1 MNSNGDI
8 HKRLLEVQKLI
19 GVVKKDGKNKEQ
31 GYAFQQWEDIA
42 LEIRQ
47 ALNESGVTIDSE
59 ISGPPI
65 REVYQSNSGK
75 RVVSTLVPIKITFFS
90 EDGSSTSASWY
101 GESADYADKSL
112 GKAVTSGVK
121 GYLLKR
127 FLVPIK
133 PPEGESDHESPEG
146 KTGMKPQSNSPEP
159 EKPASKPEPRPEPQR
174 AQEPPKA
181 GSVSLAEGEIIG
193 KGHPFWRMSRTQ
205 KDQCLGPELDVAKKD
220 GEWVVVRREAA

>member
-1 MNSNGDI
+1 MSSNGDI
-8 HKRLLEVQKLI
+8 HKRLLAVQKLI

-47 ALNESGVTIDSE
+47 ALNEAGVTIDAE
-59 ISGPPI
+59 INGAPI
-65 REVYQSNSGK
+65 REVYQSHSGK
-75 RVVSTLVPIKITFFS
+75 RVVSTLVPIRISFIS
-90 EDGSSTSASWY
+90 EDGSATSANWY

-133 PPEGESDHESPEG
+133 PPEGESEHDSPEG
-146 KTGMKPQSNSPEP
+146 KDGVNAES
-159 EKPASKPEPRPEPQR
+159 RPEPQR